1 MLLDNIKAGIKQ
13 IEQMM
18 GSAADGMNLEEKK
31 LALVRAK
38 IEKTA
43 ELTEDKEEL
52 ERLKGIVE
60 RSTGATVQVWS
71 MYIQMSRCVLTTQ
84 SSSPRRN
91 STRLSSRRRIRQS

>member
-1 MLLDNIKAGIKQ
+1 MLLNNINAGIKQ

-52 ERLKGIVE
+52 ERQGHSGALD
-60 RSTGATVQVWS
+60 RRDSTGFGACISKCRGV
-71 MYIQMSRCVLTTQ
+71 Y
-84 SSSPRRN
+84 
-91 STRLSSRRRIRQS
+91 

>member
-1 MLLDNIKAGIKQ
+1 
-13 IEQMM
+13 MM

-38 IEKTA
+38 IETTA

-60 RSTGATVQVWS
+60 R
-71 MYIQMSRCVLTTQ
+71 
-84 SSSPRRN
+84 
-91 STRLSSRRRIRQS
+91 

>member
-1 MLLDNIKAGIKQ
+1 MLLNNINAGIKQ

-60 RSTGATVQVWS
+60 RSTGATVPGFGACISKCRGV
-71 MYIQMSRCVLTTQ
+71 Y
-84 SSSPRRN
+84 
-91 STRLSSRRRIRQS
+91 

>member
-1 MLLDNIKAGIKQ
+1 MLLNNINAGIKQ

-52 ERLKGIVE
+52 ERL
-60 RSTGATVQVWS
+60 RA
-71 MYIQMSRCVLTTQ
+71 
-84 SSSPRRN
+84 
-91 STRLSSRRRIRQS
+91 